1 MQQDPRNQDSS
12 GKPLTQKQ
20 LRDREINTQYGNN
33 KDKNFILD
41 ETQRTPELFLEYLN
55 HVEKFSD
62 NKSLLDVEL
71 VEFLTKG

>member
-20 LRDREINTQYGNN
+20 LRDRIIDTQYREN

-41 ETQRTPELFLEYLN
+41 ETQKTPKLFLKYLN